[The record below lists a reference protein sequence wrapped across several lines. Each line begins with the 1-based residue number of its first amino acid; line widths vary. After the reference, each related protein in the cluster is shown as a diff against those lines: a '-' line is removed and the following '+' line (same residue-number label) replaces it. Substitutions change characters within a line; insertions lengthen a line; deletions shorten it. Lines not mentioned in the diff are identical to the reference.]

1 MNNSPGG
8 PMSNSG
14 PMGSPLG
21 GMHSPM
27 GPNSGPGGMGH
38 NGPMTS
44 GPMGSPMGGHMGG
57 SNPMM
62 VPCSKSSPMGMSGG
76 GPNGPDPT
84 QPLPPSG
91 MGGPGNNGFN
101 KNSPIMGG
109 PGPAT
114 TDPNYAQQFHNFQQ
128 QLYATN
134 TRGQGMGGPPNLPH
148 RGATPPQLNQ
158 NWLPSGP
165 ISK

>member
-1 MNNSPGG
+1 
-8 PMSNSG
+8 
-14 PMGSPLG
+14 MGSPLG

-27 GPNSGPGGMGH
+27 GPNGSGMGH

-44 GPMGSPMGGHMGG
+44 GPIGSPMGSHIGG
-57 SNPMM
+57 PNSML

-76 GPNGPDPT
+76 TPGPDPT

-91 MGGPGNNGFN
+91 MGPGNGFN

-109 PGPAT
+109 PGPASS
-114 TDPNYAQQFHNFQQ
+114 DPNYAQQFHNFQQ

-134 TRGQGMGGPPNLPH
+134 TRSQGMGGPPSLPH
-148 RGATPPQLNQ
+148 RGGTPPQLNQ

-165 ISK
+165 VSK